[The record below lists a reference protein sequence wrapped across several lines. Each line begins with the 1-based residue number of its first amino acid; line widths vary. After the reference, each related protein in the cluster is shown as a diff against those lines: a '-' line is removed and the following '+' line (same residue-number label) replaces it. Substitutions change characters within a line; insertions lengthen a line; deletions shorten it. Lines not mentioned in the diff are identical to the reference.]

1 MNDTPKKLGR
11 YQIIREI
18 GRGSMGVVYKAD
30 DPVIER
36 EVAIK
41 AIQLSFAVND
51 EEKDLYLNRF
61 YREAKA
67 AGKLNHPNI
76 VTIYDVDEDKTTGT
90 PFIVM
95 EYLEGTSLQEMLSQ
109 GMLLPLK
116 DVNDI
121 IIQVADAL
129 NYAHNQNVVHR
140 DIKSGNI
147 MLLPGMKSKIM
158 DFGIARMASS
168 DLTKSGQFMGTPNY
182 MSPEQIDGKKAVD
195 GRSDL
200 FSLGV
205 IYYLLLTGE
214 RPFSGDSFTSISYK
228 IVHVD
233 PIPPRTINPAVPEAY
248 NTILGRLLAKDPNER
263 YPSGADLIQDLRKLN
278 GAAGTIDTSAL
289 DQMRKATA
297 AKAMANLDT
306 KPSVIKTANKKLP
319 PYVFKVV
326 VPAALVLLF
335 AIVAIAFLLPKNERA
350 QTSTP
355 QQQPHIIKPTSA
367 LPPKENPNEGLI
379 RTKWNLALNYSKN
392 GFYDKSIEELNEILK
407 LDPKNEEAQKYLVTV
422 QELKEKAHAKK
433 KGRRKRP

>member
-1 MNDTPKKLGR
+1 MNDTPRKLGR

-51 EEKDLYLNRF
+51 EEKELYLNRF

-76 VTIYDVDEDKTTGT
+76 VTIYDVDEDKTSGT

-158 DFGIARMASS
+158 DFGIARMSTS

-248 NTILGRLLAKDPNER
+248 NTILSRLLAKDPSQR
-263 YPSGADLIQDLRKLN
+263 YSSGADLVLDLRKLN
-278 GAAGTIDTSAL
+278 GTAGSIDTTAL
-289 DQMRKATA
+289 ESMRKASV
-297 AKAMANLDT
+297 AKQMANLDT
-306 KPSVIKTANKKLP
+306 KPSVVAAAEKKIP
-319 PYVFKVV
+319 PHVLRVI

-335 AIVAIAFLLPKNERA
+335 AIGAIAFLLPKNERV
-350 QTSTP
+350 QTTP
-355 QQQPHIIKPTSA
+355 PPKPRAIKPTA
-367 LPPKENPNEGLI
+367 TVPQENPNEGLI

-407 LDPKNEEAQKYLVTV
+407 MDPKNEEAQRYLLTV
-422 QELKEKAHAKK
+422 QELKEKAHEKRK
-433 KGRRKRP
+433 TRRKRP